1 MTKIFV
7 SQPDEFGCGHY
18 RAKFPVQQCFGYL
31 AKEGCYLECAGDLRI
46 DETSYDGY
54 VFHRCPADSL
64 VFHADMLKKQGKKIA
79 WQIDDDLWHIPEW
92 MPSEE
97 APSQWTLN
105 KAVAVAD
112 QVWVSTDALAAQ
124 IPGNKVVKVL
134 PNLIDTNAFPVPG
147 AAKDD
152 PIRILWCGGR
162 SHERDLELVVEPIE
176 QLVMEYGSRLQFV
189 FWGYI
194 PTSMLEFARVDGSMN
209 AITRPKAEYGES
221 VWFLD
226 GLPFRFFYDKL
237 GKIRPYIAL
246 LPLIDVPFNHAKT
259 NLKYLE
265 MSVAG
270 AASIASTITPYE
282 KTIQNGHDGILVDNS
297 PNSWY
302 NSMKELIENPERRDH
317 LAKNAYQKVCEQ
329 YSWQSPARQLW
340 VDAFK
345 SLV

>member
-1 MTKIFV
+1 MSKIFM

-18 RAKFPVQQCFGYL
+18 RAKFPVMHCFGDL
-31 AKEGCYLECAGDLRI
+31 AKEGCYLDSHKDLMV
-46 DETSYDGY
+46 DQDDYDAY
-54 VFHRCPADSL
+54 IFHRSPADTL
-64 VFHADMLKKQGKKIA
+64 VFHADTLRRSGKKIV
-79 WQIDDDLWHIPEW
+79 WQVDDDLWNIPSW

-97 APSQWTLN
+97 SANLWSLN
-105 KAVAVAD
+105 KALTVAD
-112 QVWVSTDALAAQ
+112 EVWVSTDRIA
-124 IPGNKVVKVL
+124 KVTKHSNIKVL

-162 SHERDLELVVEPIE
+162 SHERDLQLLIEPVE
-176 QLVMEYGSRLQFV
+176 QLVLEYGSRVQFV

-194 PTSMLEFARVDGSMN
+194 PTDMLEYSRISGTMN
-209 AITRPKAEYGES
+209 AMVRPKAEYGDA

-226 GLPFRFFYDKL
+226 GLPFRNFYDKL
-237 GKIRPYIAL
+237 AKMRPYIAL
-246 LPLIDVPFNHAKT
+246 MPLIDCDFNHGKT

-270 AASIASTITPYE
+270 AASIASAITPYVN
-282 KTIQNGHDGILVDNS
+282 TISNGNDGVLVDNS

-302 NSMKELIENPERRDH
+302 NAIRDLIEHPEKRDH
-317 LAKNAYQKVCEQ
+317 LARNAYAKVVEQ

-345 SLV
+345 DLV